1 MVQHVGHFGYK
12 SISPHPEGSRR
23 ALLFAFNSSWVSFV
37 ADCHSASLIQ
47 DINELSRQEVDE
59 IINATMRHD
68 CISSYD
74 KIWKRVEDDGR

>member
-1 MVQHVGHFGYK
+1 MDPYYT
-12 SISPHPEGSRR
+12 ELMAAEARR
-23 ALLFAFNSSWVSFV
+23 ERYPSTVSFLNLLNV
-37 ADCHSASLIQ
+37 LTCYQIQ

-74 KIWKRVEDDGR
+74 KIWKRVSMQCGR